1 MRSVLKE
8 RSAMHLKVSAGLVG
22 LSLALVGCGAGGA
35 ARANDGSDYPKKS
48 VRFLVP
54 FAAGGPSSMTAL
66 AYASCLERSLG
77 QPVVVENKPG
87 GSGGIAMQ
95 ELAGAKPDGHTLGLG
110 TNGPLVMNPIVN
122 KLAYS
127 LADFTS
133 IGVMAEM
140 PTVLVVG
147 ADSPFADAKEFF
159 AAAKAAPGKFSV
171 AVPGATTSAAIEL
184 QRLKSD
190 YGIEVTA
197 VPTAGNAEMTTNL
210 LGGHVDALFITDHSD
225 VAARIEDGSF
235 KPLAI
240 SSPERA
246 AWYSE
251 VPTLAEAGFDDLVN
265 AVSVFG
271 VVGPKGMPEN
281 VVSRLESEL
290 KTCTADPGV
299 AEQIGE
305 RFVPDEF
312 AGSKELHT
320 AFTAMQ
326 DLYQP
331 LLGKQ

>member
-1 MRSVLKE
+1 MQ
-8 RSAMHLKVSAGLVG
+8 LKVSAGFVG
-22 LSLALVGCGAGGA
+22 LALALVGCGAGGA
-35 ARANDGSDYPKKS
+35 ASANDGGSDYPKKP

-66 AYASCLERSLG
+66 AYASCLEGGLG
-77 QPVVVENKPG
+77 QPILVENKAG

-95 ELAGAKPDGHTLGLG
+95 ELAGAKPDGYTLGLG

-122 KLAYS
+122 DLGYS
-127 LADFTS
+127 LADFS
-133 IGVMAEM
+133 SVGVMAEM

-147 ADSPFADAKEFF
+147 SDSPYTDAQEFF

-184 QRLKSD
+184 QRLKD
-190 YGIEVTA
+190 EYGIEVTA
-197 VPTAGNAEMTTNL
+197 VPASGNAEMTTNL

-235 KPLAI
+235 MPLAI

-246 AWYSE
+246 AWYPE
-251 VPTLAEAGFDDLVN
+251 VPTLAEVGFDDLVN

-271 VVGPKGMPEN
+271 VIGPQGLPED
-281 VVSRLESEL
+281 VLSILEAEL
-290 KTCTADPGV
+290 ETCAADPGV

-305 RFVPDEF
+305 RFVPEEF
-312 AGSKELHT
+312 AGSGDLHT

-331 LLGKQ
+331 LLGQQ

>member
-1 MRSVLKE
+1 MRSVLKK
-8 RSAMHLKVSAGLVG
+8 RSAMHLKVSVGLVG
-22 LSLALVGCGAGGA
+22 LCLALTGCSGGA
-35 ARANDGSDYPKKS
+35 ASAKEDGADYPKKP

-54 FAAGGPSSMTAL
+54 FAAGGPSSLTAL
-66 AYASCLERSLG
+66 AYASCLEGRLG
-77 QPVVVENKPG
+77 QPVLVENKPG
-87 GSGGIAMQ
+87 GSGAVAMQ

-110 TNGPLVMNPIVN
+110 TNGPLIMNPIVN
-122 KLAYS
+122 ELGYS

-133 IGVMAEM
+133 VGVMAEM
-140 PTVLVVG
+140 PTVFVVG
-147 ADSPFADAKEFF
+147 ADSPYANAKDFF

-184 QRLKSD
+184 KRLKD
-190 YGIEVTA
+190 EYGIEVTA

-246 AWYSE
+246 GWYPQ
-251 VPTLAEAGFDDLVN
+251 VPTLAEAGFEELVN

-271 VVGPKGMPEN
+271 VVGPKEMPEA
-281 VVSRLESEL
+281 VVSKLEAEL
-290 KTCTADPGV
+290 ETCAADPAV
-299 AEQIGE
+299 AEQIGD

-312 AGSKELHT
+312 DGAEDLQT

-326 DLYQP
+326 DLYKP
-331 LLGKQ
+331 ILGQ